1 MKQLVLLSLI
11 WLPLI
16 SGCCVMKQPK
26 VKISAKPGAIKTY
39 TQDGIYDALTQGT
52 VTVALTGKF

>member
-1 MKQLVLLSLI
+1 
-11 WLPLI
+11 
-16 SGCCVMKQPK
+16 MKQPK

-39 TQDGIYDALTQGT
+39 TQDGVYDALTQGT